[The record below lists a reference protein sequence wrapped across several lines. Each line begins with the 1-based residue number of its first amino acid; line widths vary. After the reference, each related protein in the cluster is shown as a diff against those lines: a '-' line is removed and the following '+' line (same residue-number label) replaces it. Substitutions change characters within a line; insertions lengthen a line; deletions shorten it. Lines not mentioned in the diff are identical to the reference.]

1 MWIYDDNDFF
11 VKNEIIDDLKN
22 DMDIVQML
30 VEIEHTY
37 NGLFEDNPMVFKY
50 KGFSLESERE
60 VFIQKLRDMVNLI
73 QERVGDKYIVD
84 DQIDYNL

>member
-1 MWIYDDNDFF
+1 MWIYDDNNFLVD
-11 VKNEIIDDLKN
+11 NEIIDDLKN

-30 VEIEHTY
+30 DQIEHTY
-37 NGLFEDNPMVFKY
+37 NGLYEDNPIFLNY

-60 VFIQKLRDMVNLI
+60 EFIQKLRDMVILI
-73 QERVGDKYIVD
+73 QKRVGDKYIVD

>member
-1 MWIYDDNDFF
+1 MWIYDDNDFL
-11 VKNEIIDDLKN
+11 VDNEIIDDLKN
-22 DMDIVQML
+22 DMDIVQIL
-30 VEIEHTY
+30 EEIEHTY
-37 NGLFEDNPMVFKY
+37 NGLFEDNPIVFNY

-60 VFIQKLRDMVNLI
+60 KFIQKLRDMVNLI